1 MLVHAV
7 DYVAD
12 ATVDYAPAVLWI
24 TGLSALWITMLRIC
38 GLGRGGD
45 VGLASPPRPQG
56 RTESCTLRILRMLL
70 LVLTEKRAVLAV
82 DFPALRARAHI
93 SAPDGDVE

>member
-38 GLGRGGD
+38 GFPSPMGSGAYIHTCGA
-45 VGLASPPRPQG
+45 VGVVG
-56 RTESCTLRILRMLL
+56 EW
-70 LVLTEKRAVLAV
+70 
-82 DFPALRARAHI
+82 
-93 SAPDGDVE
+93 G